1 MNPNILCALL
11 ILSPL
16 IIIGIAKVLGVIVGK
31 IYQVCSYK
39 KK

>member
-16 IIIGIAKVLGVIVGK
+16 IIIGIAKVSGVIVGK
-31 IYQVCSYK
+31 IYQVVRRNK
-39 KK
+39 